1 MHAVFRRGLLIAG
14 ALALSAPAWA
24 MKPGEQRDSALRL
37 NTSGTITAVDAAKRS
52 LTLQGPKAEDT
63 FRVDPKVKNLDS
75 LKAGDKV
82 RVDYVVGLVVK
93 LKRGGEEARQAAE
106 REAAKAPAPRRAGF
120 QYGKSITL
128 VTTIVSLDK
137 ASQMVKLRGPN
148 NGEVEFKVRDKQDLA
163 GIKPGDN
170 IVAVVNEAVAVAVTP
185 TGP

>member
-1 MHAVFRRGLLIAG
+1 MHPLSRRGI
-14 ALALSAPAWA
+14 LAACTLVLAAPAWA

-37 NTSGTITAVDAAKRS
+37 NTTGTITAVDAAQRS

-82 RVDYVVGLVVK
+82 RVDYVVGLAVK
-93 LKRGGEEARQAAE
+93 LKRGGEEARKQAEA
-106 REAAKAPAPRRAGF
+106 EAAKKPAPKRAGF

-137 ASQMVKLRGPN
+137 SSQMVKLRGPN
-148 NGEVEFKVRDKQDLA
+148 NGEVEFKVRDKADLA
-163 GIKPGDN
+163 GLQAGDK
-170 IVAVVNEAVAVAVTP
+170 IVAVVNEAVAVGITP